1 MKVLNT
7 LDGWLNKAESA
18 VLIVLLLMMVLLA
31 FAQVVL
37 RNVFSA
43 GLVWGDILLRHS
55 VLWIG
60 FLGGALGISNKRHIN
75 IDAFTHY
82 MSPRLN
88 SRFSV
93 FTNLFGAGVC
103 VFLTIAA
110 IKFVANEISSG
121 SFVYGQIPSWYA
133 EIIIP
138 VGFGLFVFHFIARAA
153 RNYFEETWKKEGGT

>member
-1 MKVLNT
+1 MKILHT
-7 LDGWLNKAESA
+7 IDGWLNKAEGA
-18 VLIVLLLMMVLLA
+18 LLIVLLLFMVLLA
-31 FAQVVL
+31 FAQVIL

-43 GLVWGDILLRHS
+43 GLIWGDILLRHS

-82 MSPRLN
+82 MPKKLN
-88 SRFSV
+88 NSV
-93 FTNLFGAGVC
+93 SVATNLFGAGVC

-110 IKFVANEISSG
+110 VKFVENEMSSG
-121 SFVYGQIPSWYA
+121 TFVYGEIPSWYA
-133 EIIIP
+133 ELIIP

-153 RNYFEETWKKEGGT
+153 RSLEESRKKESPA